1 MYSKLITAGIT
12 GLAVLNEPFYST
24 DNNELLKQVIMD
36 KMYELRCRKRRRMW
50 LLLNLTGRAFEISGT
65 FCLILFLFSTAFPVS
80 AGLHVFYYAGNGGV
94 TAYPGFI
101 LSRDENGQFLL
112 KPE

>member
-1 MYSKLITAGIT
+1 M
-12 GLAVLNEPFYST
+12 NELFYST

-65 FCLILFLFSTAFPVS
+65 FCLILFFIFNGIPWYLLASMWFIMLGMAVSLLIRGLFYLVMKIASFC
-80 AGLHVFYYAGNGGV
+80 
-94 TAYPGFI
+94 
-101 LSRDENGQFLL
+101 
-112 KPE
+112 

>member
-1 MYSKLITAGIT
+1 
-12 GLAVLNEPFYST
+12 
-24 DNNELLKQVIMD
+24 MD

-65 FCLILFLFSTAFPVS
+65 FCLILVFYFQRHSLVS
-80 AGLHVFYYAGNGGV
+80 AGLHVVYYAGNGGV

-101 LSRDENGQFLL
+101 LSRDENSQFLL